1 MFVLSN
7 AWRAL
12 TRSKGRTA
20 LTAFITLAVT
30 FGTVA
35 GLAIIQE
42 DTNAHTTA
50 YDQQKATLAI
60 RPTAATWKKVSAT
73 DSASTKH
80 YMTWTSY
87 TEYATL
93 VQSATNSLNFTV
105 TETVPARVSGDLKAL
120 DGGSLGSASDDE
132 TGGQL
137 IWRAFWTKDSAKA
150 SDLGTFEIVDGK
162 DLSYNNQSSNPNTT
176 GALVSEAF
184 ASANNLKVGDTLK
197 VAAASDAKTTAKL
210 KVRGIYKYTSESAVA
225 NPVTAARNRENAI
238 FTNYQTFAKAGL
250 DPQSTDKTVSG
261 WAVPD
266 LDVVF
271 DAGDSATYKS
281 LVSTLKKSK
290 LPAKGYEFSSP
301 SLESYNASL
310 EPLDT
315 LSSRAKT
322 GTIVLVAVGGVLLL
336 ILVLSGV
343 WAPKRDDEI
352 GMALVSGVTRGR
364 LDGSSCWK
372 CSSSPCLLRDWSGR
386 RRVRRQSDRICPGIR
401 PCHPGDIGPDLDHGL
416 VWTGFNPDPGDSC
429 RPAPCVLQR
438 EQAVCRRWRLGHR
451 ERDQQDD
458 HHNRRCGGTGMSDRN
473 NDQEL
478 EKTTDATADE
488 ATSETETNDAIESVP
503 ADSMQFSVTFDD
515 VDDEGT
521 VDDGIYSALASAETG
536 ETDETSE
543 AEADAIAS
551 ANASAEVTER
561 NAARVNET
569 LRLAKTDHKDALAE
583 HAEPQ
588 GKASEPTMTLASR
601 IDRVLVAAVLTTFCS
616 RPTRPSP

>member
-42 DTNAHTTA
+42 DTNAHTTT

-137 IWRAFWTKDSAKA
+137 IWRAFWTEDAAKA

-197 VAAASDAKTTAKL
+197 VAAASDAQTTAEL

-225 NPVTAARNRENAI
+225 NPVTAARTGADR
-238 FTNYQTFAKAGL
+238 
-250 DPQSTDKTVSG
+250 VSEEG
-261 WAVPD
+261 ASEIWSLTGAVSRCQVP
-266 LDVVF
+266 
-271 DAGDSATYKS
+271 
-281 LVSTLKKSK
+281 
-290 LPAKGYEFSSP
+290 LPA
-301 SLESYNASL
+301 A
-310 EPLDT
+310 
-315 LSSRAKT
+315 
-322 GTIVLVAVGGVLLL
+322 
-336 ILVLSGV
+336 
-343 WAPKRDDEI
+343 APN
-352 GMALVSGVTRGR
+352 
-364 LDGSSCWK
+364 WK
-372 CSSSPCLLRDWSGR
+372 
-386 RRVRRQSDRICPGIR
+386 
-401 PCHPGDIGPDLDHGL
+401 
-416 VWTGFNPDPGDSC
+416 N
-429 RPAPCVLQR
+429 CVLEKR
-438 EQAVCRRWRLGHR
+438 N
-451 ERDQQDD
+451 RD
-458 HHNRRCGGTGMSDRN
+458 SSARN
-473 NDQEL
+473 VMVIFWI
-478 EKTTDATADE
+478 K
-488 ATSETETNDAIESVP
+488 
-503 ADSMQFSVTFDD
+503 
-515 VDDEGT
+515 
-521 VDDGIYSALASAETG
+521 
-536 ETDETSE
+536 
-543 AEADAIAS
+543 
-551 ANASAEVTER
+551 
-561 NAARVNET
+561 
-569 LRLAKTDHKDALAE
+569 
-583 HAEPQ
+583 
-588 GKASEPTMTLASR
+588 SR
-601 IDRVLVAAVLTTFCS
+601 
-616 RPTRPSP
+616 